1 VVTDIDIVR
10 TIERAPLRTVRYV
23 DLRALGT
30 NVWRNVDRLA
40 EQGAATRLAHGVYTV
55 PPDGRDGRT
64 WRPTIEAAGLAVAT
78 ARFGNRNAVLMG
90 LGAARHWAAIPRA
103 IGVTTVAV
111 PEAGRPPVELDRG
124 GRVYMIPRDVERLDA
139 VLERTELGPA
149 LVTTPAQTIYDLT
162 MKPAQGGMPNEA
174 AAAVRN
180 LRAQVRPEDLNAIVN
195 AHGRANAAL
204 RTMLDEMTEEARR
217 GAAG

>member
-1 VVTDIDIVR
+1 MVTDIDIVR

-139 VLERTELGPA
+139 VLDRTELGPA

>member
-1 VVTDIDIVR
+1 MVTDIDIVR
-10 TIERAPLRTVRYV
+10 TIERAPLRTARYV

-30 NVWRNVDRLA
+30 NVWRNVDRLV
-40 EQGAATRLAHGVYTV
+40 ERGAATRLAHGVYTV

-78 ARFGNRNAVLMG
+78 ARFGNRRVVLMG

-124 GRVYMIPRDVERLDA
+124 GRVYMIPRDIGRLDA

-149 LVTTPAQTIYDLT
+149 LVTTPAQTLYDLT
-162 MKPAQGGMPNEA
+162 MKPAQGGMPDEA

-195 AHGRANAAL
+195 VHGRANAQL
-204 RTMLDEMTEEARR
+204 RTMLNEMSEEVLH

>member
-1 VVTDIDIVR
+1 MAQDVDALR
-10 TIERAPLRTVRYV
+10 AIERAPLRTVRPQ
-23 DLRALGT
+23 DLDPILTHARRTL
-30 NVWRNVDRLA
+30 NRLA
-40 EQGAATRLAHGVYTV
+40 ETGALVRLVQGVYTV
-55 PPDGRDGRT
+55 PPDGGDGRT

-78 ARFGNRNAVLMG
+78 ARFGNRRVVLMG

-149 LVTTPAQTIYDLT
+149 LVTTAAQTLYDLT
-162 MKPAQGGMPNEA
+162 MKPAQGGMPDEA
-174 AAAVRN
+174 AAAIRN

-204 RTMLDEMTEEARR
+204 RTMLDEMTEEARHGTAR
-217 GAAG
+217 